1 MTVAKLLAEGEE
13 ILRKEGITDHRID
26 AVLLLEHVLKKDRT
40 YIKAHPGADVT
51 EDEEKDYKVFIAGRA
66 EHIPL
71 QHITGTVW
79 FMGLPFKV
87 TPDVLIPRF
96 DTEFVTEEVLKEVS
110 DGDRVLDLCTGSG
123 CILLSV
129 MSYKNDI
136 EGVGTDISKEAL
148 KVAEENAKSLKKDPV
163 LLCSDMFEKVEG
175 TFDCIVSNPPYIKSA
190 DINGLEIEVR
200 DHEPRTALDGGE
212 DGLDFYRIIAD
223 LAADHLKKE
232 GRIILEIGYDEGED
246 VRRIFEEKGYRDIR
260 IIRDYAGNERVM
272 KCLNR

>member
-13 ILRKEGITDHRID
+13 ILRKEGITDHKID

-40 YIKAHPGADVT
+40 YIKAHPDADVT
-51 EDEEKDYKVFIAGRA
+51 GDEEKDYKVFIAGRA

-110 DGDRVLDLCTGSG
+110 DGDRILDLCTGSG

-148 KVAEENAKSLKKDPV
+148 KVAEENAESLKKDPV

-175 TFDCIVSNPPYIKSA
+175 VFDCIVSNPPYIKSA